1 MQDNYVATDYI
12 TALHTAAVVTNHR
25 FHGSKLLLG
34 HPTQAGLLALVSRY
48 QIPSLFSEQVRPIR
62 LDIYIG
68 WYTSSAHPI
77 PPPNTKLT
85 KNQPLT

>member
-1 MQDNYVATDYI
+1 MWQQTNCFAHSSCSNQSQVSWLK
-12 TALHTAAVVTNHR
+12 TAFGPPNSSWVISTCVTL
-25 FHGSKLLLG
+25 SD
-34 HPTQAGLLALVSRY
+34 S
-48 QIPSLFSEQVRPIR
+48 SLFSEQVRPIR